1 MSTNVILTS
10 EKPTLS
16 WWGQF
21 AKITLFKLLNR
32 LQTGHLT
39 LIEGDSTYTFGESSS
54 TLHAQ
59 VMIHD
64 PTVYSRIL
72 VGGGSLAAGET
83 YVEGLWDTPDI
94 TKVVQLLIRNREVLD
109 ELDHGFS
116 FLSQWGHR
124 IAHTLRPNSKRGS
137 KQNIVAHYDLG
148 NDFYRLFLDET
159 MLYSSAI
166 FPTASTS
173 LYDAQLHKLDTIC
186 QRLQLRPHEH
196 LMEIGTG
203 WGALAIHAATHYGV
217 KVTTTTISEA
227 QHQYVEQLIQTRGLS
242 DRITLLKHDYRDLSH
257 LDGHFDK
264 LVSVEMIEAVGHQHL
279 GQFFK
284 VCHQL
289 LKPQGRLLI
298 QAITIAD
305 QRYDRYRKQADFIQR
320 YVFPG
325 GFLPSITVMSE
336 HLTRHTDLKI
346 TALTDIGLDYALTLN
361 QWSERLATRREA
373 LPALGLDER
382 FYRLWQFY
390 LRYCEGG
397 FRERLISTVHLVADK
412 PQFHHDSHP
421 IHHT

>member
-1 MSTNVILTS
+1 MSAHIILAS
-10 EKPTLS
+10 EHPTLS
-16 WWGQF
+16 WWGQM
-21 AKITLFKLLNR
+21 AKNTLFRLLSR

-39 LIEGDSTYTFGESSS
+39 LIENNTTYTFGDVNSP
-54 TLHAQ
+54 LQAQ
-59 VMIHD
+59 VIVYD
-64 PTVYSRIL
+64 PKIYQRIL

-83 YVEGLWDTPDI
+83 YIEGLWHTPDL

-124 IAHTLRPNSKRGS
+124 LLHKLRPNSKRGA
-137 KQNIVAHYDLG
+137 KQNILAHYDLG
-148 NDFYRLFLDET
+148 NEFYQLFLDQT

-166 FPTASTS
+166 FPTAQTS
-173 LYDAQLHKLDTIC
+173 LYEAQIHKLDTIC
-186 QRLQLRPHEH
+186 QRLQLKPYEH
-196 LMEIGTG
+196 LIEIGTG

-227 QHQYVEQLIQTRGLS
+227 QYDYVKQLIQVSGLS
-242 DRITLLKHDYRDLSH
+242 DRITLLKYDYRDLEP
-257 LDGHFDK
+257 LYGQFDK

-279 GQFFK
+279 SRFFK
-284 VCHQL
+284 VCHNL

-320 YVFPG
+320 YIFPG
-325 GFLPSITVMSE
+325 GFLPSIAVMSQ
-336 HLTRHTDLKI
+336 HLARYTDLKI
-346 TALTDIGLDYALTLN
+346 TALSDIGLDYALTLKR
-361 QWSERLATRREA
+361 WSERLTTQRES
-373 LPALGLDER
+373 LSSLGLDER

-390 LRYCEGG
+390 LHYCEGG

-412 PQFHHDSHP
+412 PYYPYEEHP
-421 IHHT
+421 VYSA